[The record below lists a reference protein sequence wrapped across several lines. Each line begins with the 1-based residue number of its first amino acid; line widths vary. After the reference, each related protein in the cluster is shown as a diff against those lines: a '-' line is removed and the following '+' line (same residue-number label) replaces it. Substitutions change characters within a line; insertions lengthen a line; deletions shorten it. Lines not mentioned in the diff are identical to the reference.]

1 MFTNKLNKLTV
12 SYKNKLP
19 FEDLKK
25 FCCISKSKHT
35 YTRNMKLTFN
45 PELKGVKEL
54 NRDLF
59 KTELKVPA
67 LKIRKNDILRI
78 RKVLKSFS
86 FDSVISPKRFTN
98 LDPTDNLFDSHK
110 YVFLDPDTFDWETLE
125 PKIKQELLEIFK
137 SDESKNIE
145 IENFVEEKTLN
156 LEYSDFKFED
166 VIKAIIPDDL
176 LKENVN
182 IKGYSVIGHI
192 AHFNLREKI
201 LEYKNLIGT
210 SINIGSNFA

>member
-1 MFTNKLNKLTV
+1 
-12 SYKNKLP
+12 
-19 FEDLKK
+19 
-25 FCCISKSKHT
+25 
-35 YTRNMKLTFN
+35 MKLQFN

-67 LKIRKNDILRI
+67 LKIKKNDILRV
-78 RKVLKSFS
+78 RKLLKNFS
-86 FDSVISPKRFTN
+86 FDSVVSPKRFTN
-98 LDPTDNLFDSHK
+98 LDPADSLFDSHK
-110 YVFLDPDTFDWETLE
+110 YIFLDPDTFKWDTLE
-125 PKIKQELLEIFK
+125 PKIKEELVGIFK
-137 SDESKNIE
+137 SDESKNNSE
-145 IENFVEEKTLN
+145 SDNYVEEKTLN

-176 LKENVN
+176 LQENVN

-192 AHFNLREKI
+192 AHFNLKTKI

-210 SINIGSNFA
+210 LYIYNSDHKY